1 MNYSEEYALTHDI
14 DVFCKYSGKSCHFAS
29 NGTLLATLFDV
40 ETNRECQINTF
51 SENQTSM
58 PIIPR
63 FDLLNILID
72 HSIFMTNRITAIENY
87 LSTFAQMAHNGFYSY
102 DVLGEKDGVY
112 YCVLIAS
119 PLEENRNFVETYL
132 PELPIDKEVRLI
144 ENIADLRRWYENQEG
159 KQERESE

>member
-1 MNYSEEYALTHDI
+1 MNYSEEYTLTHDI

-29 NGTLLATLFDV
+29 NGTLFATLFDA

-51 SENQTSM
+51 GEKQTSM
-58 PIIPR
+58 LIIPK

-72 HSIFMTNRITAIENY
+72 HSMFMTNRITAIENY
-87 LSTFAQMAHNGFYSY
+87 LSTFAQMARNGFYSY

-119 PLEENRNFVETYL
+119 PLGEKRNFNKAHL
-132 PELPIDKEVRLI
+132 PELPIDKVHLI
-144 ENIADLRRWYENQEG
+144 ENVDDLRRWYENQEG
-159 KQERESE
+159 KQE